1 VASFDE
7 VIPPGKAGTIKASIH
22 TASLRGTIAKGLTVT
37 HDDPTQGPIALSV
50 KANVVG
56 SVELLPMPI
65 ISLAPRVKGSAAVGK
80 VIVRKE
86 TSESGTLAVSGITSS
101 APWMKVTQRV
111 VTAPEPAV
119 DGLPDAKPGDTVL
132 LVDASE
138 APVGSYV
145 ETLTFSTGLPREK
158 SVSLPVRVT
167 VRGPLIVQP
176 RELLLNPDPMDPTHA
191 TGQLLAAV
199 REDLD
204 PKKIAFAT
212 DSPAFTLKTEPSGER
227 GYKVTVDWKKTTG
240 KEPTEGTISLSVGD
254 EVTKVPVRVN
264 LAMMGA
270 AVPAA
275 PAPAAKP

>member
-1 VASFDE
+1 MASFDE
-7 VIPPGKAGTIKASIH
+7 VIPSGKAGTIRTSIH
-22 TASLRGTIAKGLTVT
+22 TASLRGPIAKGITVT

-65 ISLAPRVKGSAAVGK
+65 LALAPRVKGPSTPGK
-80 VIVRKE
+80 VIVRKDGSE
-86 TSESGTLAVSGITSS
+86 TGTLNVGDITSS
-101 APWMKVTQRV
+101 APWMKVSKRV
-111 VTAPEPAV
+111 VTAPEPAIE
-119 DGLPDAKPGDTVL
+119 GLPEAKPGDTVL
-132 LVDASE
+132 PVDVSE

-145 ETLTFSTGLPREK
+145 ETLTFTTGLPREK

-176 RELLLNPDPMDPTHA
+176 RELILNPDPTDPSHA

-204 PKKIAFAT
+204 PKKIVIAT
-212 DSPAFTLKTEPSGER
+212 DSPAFTVKTEPSGER
-227 GYKVTVDWKKTTG
+227 GYKVTVDWKRVTG
-240 KEPTEGTISLSVGD
+240 SEPSEGTISLSVGD

-264 LAMMGA
+264 LARASA
-270 AVPAA
+270 AAGGS
-275 PAPAAKP
+275 